1 VRRSAPVERVHTGR
15 ASLAMP
21 GLQCMA
27 LRAAARGH
35 RALANCS
42 KTCQRIP
49 AHMALLHV
57 PAGQSL
63 VPCSTRDVWPRTRT
77 RTPRAQVRFRQVTRL
92 RLDTDAA
99 ANTRGGEAWAQ
110 EALAPAAEPAAA
122 RETQPR
128 SSMPQM
134 LRLAMGLPRLELLAR
149 RQRPT
154 ARRTSRF
161 GLAWHSPSTTSW
173 GAASLAC
180 PTRLSKA

>member
-1 VRRSAPVERVHTGR
+1 VRRSAPIERVHTGR

-21 GLQCMA
+21 GLQCV
-27 LRAAARGH
+27 AARPEATERGTLLKNLPANSCAFGVVA
-35 RALANCS
+35 RASGPL
-42 KTCQRIP
+42 
-49 AHMALLHV
+49 
-57 PAGQSL
+57 SL